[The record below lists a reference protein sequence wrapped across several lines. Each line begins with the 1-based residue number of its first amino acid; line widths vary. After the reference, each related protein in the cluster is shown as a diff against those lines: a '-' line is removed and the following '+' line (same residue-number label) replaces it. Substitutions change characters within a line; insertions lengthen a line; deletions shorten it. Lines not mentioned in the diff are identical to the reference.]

1 MDSKKLQVPKD
12 SKLLTPIF
20 LDSFTN
26 DDGYICIENLC
37 YLMKFFNNLENT
49 RSNQFF
55 KFQFYRLSKLYSIQ
69 GPPFQKSSQQ
79 NKACLLDFFIR
90 FHHFYVFSPF
100 LSLYSL
106 TILQLVLPVK
116 LQAKHSIPRILQFDS
131 DSSKCNEIQPQ
142 VVFGS
147 SLKYERDFRRIYL
160 GFPHSKQSDV

>member
-1 MDSKKLQVPKD
+1 MDSKKLYVPKD
-12 SKLLTPIF
+12 IKLLTPIF

-26 DDGYICIENLC
+26 DDGYIYIENLC

-79 NKACLLDFFIR
+79 NKACLLDFLLDSTISMC
-90 FHHFYVFSPF
+90 SPLL

-116 LQAKHSIPRILQFDS
+116 LQAKHSIPRILQFDT